1 MKRILL
7 ILAFLFSVSA
17 GIRAD
22 ESTAGN
28 GVENSVTSE
37 LKATEEATEKETPDL
52 KEIIFEHLGD
62 GYGWEV
68 PFNHHKRMPL
78 PVIVWGKDGLHVFSS
93 SRVTGGE
100 PYRDGNATFMIAKE
114 GDYKGKIVEIV
125 DGKEYKPWDLSIT
138 KNVCAIFIACIIV
151 LWCCLHLAHWYKK
164 NPFKA
169 PRKFTG
175 AFEFLVEFVYV
186 GVIKS
191 TLKSKAPKFA
201 PYLLTVFFFIFT
213 CNLIGL
219 IPIFPGGAN
228 VTGNINITLF
238 LAVCTMLAINLFG
251 NKEYWKEIFWPD
263 VPLFLKAYPVPIMPV
278 IELFG
283 VFTKPFALMIRLFAN
298 MMAGHAVILSFT
310 CVIFL
315 GWSMGAGFGMGLN
328 VFSVLMMLFM
338 NCLEVLVAF
347 VQAYV
352 FTMLSSV
359 FIGLAHQEGHH
370 GN

>member
-1 MKRILL
+1 MRSLRYIGTVLMLL
-7 ILAFLFSVSA
+7 IAFLQGA
-17 GIRAD
+17 NARE
-22 ESTAGN
+22 ESDTDY
-28 GVENSVTSE
+28 
-37 LKATEEATEKETPDL
+37 KEQQVDVNEIVFGHIGDSYEWHITDIGDTP
-52 KEIIFEHLGD
+52 IAI
-62 GYGWEV
+62 
-68 PFNHHKRMPL
+68 PL
-78 PVIVWGKDGLHVFSS
+78 PVIVKSSTGWHVFLSSRFEEGNGEYEGLYIAKDG
-93 SRVTGGE
+93 E
-100 PYRDGNATFMIAKE
+100 
-114 GDYKGKIVEIV
+114 YKGKIVEKDASGNEV
-125 DGKEYKPWDLSIT
+125 KPLDISIT
-138 KNVCAIFIACIIV
+138 KNVTGLFVNSAILVILVLSCAR
-151 LWCCLHLAHWYKK
+151 WYKK
-164 NPFKA
+164 HPVEKEA
-169 PRKFTG
+169 PKG
-175 AFEFLVEFVYV
+175 MV
-186 GVIKS
+186 GMMEACILAINDDVIKGCIG
-191 TLKSKAPKFA
+191 KDYKRYA
-201 PYLLTVFFFIFT
+201 PYLLTAFFFILIN
-213 CNLIGL
+213 NLMGL
-219 IPIFPGGAN
+219 IPFFPGGAN
-228 VTGNINITLF
+228 ITGNIAVTFVLAICTF
-238 LAVCTMLAINLFG
+238 LAVNLWG